1 MRLEELLGTF
11 GSLAEAAD
19 LSEPFL
25 VGGFPRDRRLGLQAI
40 QVEDIDVTT
49 GDKDCLALSMLA
61 SREWPDAAFRS
72 YDDGHVS
79 LSFKNIRVDF
89 SNNFVLPG
97 IDVELAKKG
106 ITEPTSLQR
115 EMFSRDFT
123 ANTLLQPMDLSREP
137 HDPTGMALADLEAKL
152 LRTPVDPNLTIGY
165 DARRILRALKLS
177 LRLGFKI
184 DEDLGRAMLKY
195 RGAVGQLPTGH
206 VRKQVHQMFRMDSR
220 KAIELL
226 SEYKLLPII
235 PLSRL
240 MAMEMAKHRMIQHL
254 LDS

>member
-1 MRLEELLGTF
+1 MRLEELLGIL
-11 GSLAEAAD
+11 GHLAETAD

-25 VGGFPRDRRLGLQAI
+25 VGGFPRDRRLGKLPT
-40 QVEDIDVTT
+40 QVEDIDLTT
-49 GDKDCLALSMLA
+49 GDKDSLALALLA
-61 SREWPDAAFRS
+61 SRQWQDAAFRS

-79 LSFKNIRVDF
+79 LSFKNIRMDF
-89 SNNFVLPG
+89 SNHFVLPG
-97 IDVELAKKG
+97 IDAELVKRG
-106 ITEPTSLQR
+106 ITEPTNLQR

-123 ANTLLQPMDLSREP
+123 VNTLLQPMNLSREP
-137 HDPTGMALADLEAKL
+137 GDPTGMGLADLEAKL
-152 LRTPVDPNLTIGY
+152 LRTPVDPDLTIGH
-165 DARRILRALKLS
+165 DSRRILRALKLS
-177 LRLGFKI
+177 LRLGFRI
-184 DEDLGRAMLKY
+184 DEDLGKAMLKY
-195 RGAVGQLPTGH
+195 RGAVGQLSAGH
-206 VRKQVHQMFRMDSR
+206 VRRQVHQMFHLDSR